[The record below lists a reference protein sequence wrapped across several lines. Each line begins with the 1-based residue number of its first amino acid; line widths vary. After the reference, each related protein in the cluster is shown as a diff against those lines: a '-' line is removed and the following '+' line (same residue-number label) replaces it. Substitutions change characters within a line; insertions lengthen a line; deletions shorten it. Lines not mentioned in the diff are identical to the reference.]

1 MLPVDL
7 ERVTLILRMAF
18 LPSLWK
24 CLFSSVVEHQSRKLG
39 VVGSN
44 PTGGNHYFAPVTP
57 CPLLGASKKHIAVGR
72 VRTYAG
78 RAHWISSPT
87 P

>member
-1 MLPVDL
+1 MSCQLGHQFIRWV
-7 ERVTLILRMAF
+7 
-18 LPSLWK
+18 

-39 VVGSN
+39 VVGSI
-44 PTGGNHYFAPVTP
+44 PTGGNSNKNHFTQ
-57 CPLLGASKKHIAVGR
+57 PLGGKICIAVGR

>member
-1 MLPVDL
+1 MQTNLSMLK
-7 ERVTLILRMAF
+7 EF
-18 LPSLWK
+18 WS

-44 PTGGNHYFAPVTP
+44 PTGGKYIFIKEEVKQNIF
-57 CPLLGASKKHIAVGR
+57 AVGR

-78 RAHWISSPT
+78 RAH
-87 P
+87 